1 MLLFSYDYSYLPFFT
16 PIGSRV
22 TNPKHIV
29 DTLVANINDLRRKYH
44 TDELQYLMSIGMD
57 RKIYLRGIN
66 NRLDQPTITN
76 KVFDLEPSLLE
87 LLFFLQNEE
96 KYTST
101 AYIWAYSTGKDGSCI
116 VNDIAKY
123 IQTKKMP
130 NIRSTI
136 YAKINNLRI
145 NEIRNSDA
153 FIEKNAIYL
162 DDDVYEINTKKL
174 KFDYSIIFHNST
186 DLEDHDNFVIISRC
200 GNMSY

>member
-96 KYTST
+96 KYTIT
-101 AYIWAYSTGKDGSCI
+101 AYIWAYSTGKTDHASS
-116 VNDIAKY
+116 
-123 IQTKKMP
+123 TTLL
-130 NIRSTI
+130 NIFKQRKCQI
-136 YAKINNLRI
+136 
-145 NEIRNSDA
+145 
-153 FIEKNAIYL
+153 
-162 DDDVYEINTKKL
+162 
-174 KFDYSIIFHNST
+174 FDQRF
-186 DLEDHDNFVIISRC
+186 
-200 GNMSY
+200 MQK

>member
-1 MLLFSYDYSYLPFFT
+1 
-16 PIGSRV
+16 
-22 TNPKHIV
+22 
-29 DTLVANINDLRRKYH
+29 
-44 TDELQYLMSIGMD
+44 
-57 RKIYLRGIN
+57 
-66 NRLDQPTITN
+66 
-76 KVFDLEPSLLE
+76 
-87 LLFFLQNEE
+87 
-96 KYTST
+96 
-101 AYIWAYSTGKDGSCI
+101 
-116 VNDIAKY
+116 
-123 IQTKKMP
+123 MP